1 MASPTAA
8 RGRAMVAISLGLVG
22 GLVMLAI
29 GYCGQAGSA
38 VAAYGQ
44 LGDCGLGCDPAVA
57 PPSQLTWAD
66 IVFYIGA
73 IGGAAAV
80 VGGIIALVVLP
91 RAQPEQR
98 R

>member
-1 MASPTAA
+1 MAAPDQGQTP
-8 RGRAMVAISLGLVG
+8 GRIRAQVSISLGLVG
-22 GLVMLAI
+22 GVAMLAI

-38 VAAYGQ
+38 VAAYGK
-44 LGDCGLGCDPAVA
+44 LGDCGLGCDHAIAAPA
-57 PPSQLTWAD
+57 PLTWAD

-80 VGGIIALVVLP
+80 LGGIIALVLLP
-91 RAQPEQR
+91 GGR